1 MELECTPMDGE
12 AKVRRKKKKKKEK
25 KDGGEVRSI
34 FILFY
39 FK

>member
-1 MELECTPMDGE
+1 MDGE